1 MQSFS
6 KNLLNAFLKTIARPK
21 GQEQQFPF
29 PDRIK
34 LRSKSD
40 SAINIGERNQ
50 LLGNNSLMDVHR
62 NPASLHLP
70 LLLPRAALQF
80 LSPRN
85 GRASSKT
92 HALSPGRLN
101 MIQRWNKQTQM
112 VERTENRLQP
122 VKRSIN
128 PPLCHI
134 LTQQRAHTQHLLTNN
149 QPTQK

>member
-1 MQSFS
+1 MPFS
-6 KNLLNAFLKTIARPK
+6 KPSPDPRARHSSFPSLLGN
-21 GQEQQFPF
+21 
-29 PDRIK
+29 K
-34 LRSKSD
+34 LRSKSNG
-40 SAINIGERNQ
+40 AINIGERNQ
-50 LLGNNSLMDVHR
+50 FLGNNSLMDVHR